1 MKKVKVRVFLVTA
14 LVLVL
19 CSGCGEEYTCD
30 RCEETTKEAYYDPF
44 REDTYYCEE
53 CAKKYFAPFPY
64 TNYRFVHY

>member
-30 RCEETTKEAYYDPF
+30 RCEETTKEDVDYLME
-44 REDTYYCEE
+44 R
-53 CAKKYFAPFPY
+53 PY
-64 TNYRFVHY
+64 TTL